1 MNEPNKEYLKMIRH
15 KMPASKHVST
25 MIKAFVVGGFI
36 CMVGQSIND
45 IYTVLLPEMPA
56 LTIRSYTTMTV
67 IFITAVL
74 TGFGIYDKIG
84 AFAGAGSIVP
94 ITGFANSV
102 VSSAEEHKREGIV
115 LGLCTRMFEVA
126 GPVIVFGVTA
136 SVVVGFVY
144 FIIGLF

>member
-1 MNEPNKEYLKMIRH
+1 MIRH
-15 KMPASKHVST
+15 KMPASKHVAT

-36 CMVGQSIND
+36 CMVGQAIND
-45 IYTVLLPEMPA
+45 IYTVLLPEIPE